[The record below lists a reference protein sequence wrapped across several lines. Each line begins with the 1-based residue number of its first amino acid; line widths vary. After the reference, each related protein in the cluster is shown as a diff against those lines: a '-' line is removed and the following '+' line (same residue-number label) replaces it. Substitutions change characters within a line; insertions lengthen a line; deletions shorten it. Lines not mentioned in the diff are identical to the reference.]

1 MFFDKSYI
9 ERICSP
15 DILVDDRYE
24 QSISKVVKTGNDM
37 NIEGII
43 YQVEELGLRYE
54 FEERAAILEYDGGL
68 TREEAEKQA
77 LQEISERNKADTKKL
92 KNNTFRS

>member
-15 DILVDDRYE
+15 DILTDE
-24 QSISKVVKTGNDM
+24 SCNMTAEESISW
-37 NIEGII
+37 IEG
-43 YQVEELGLRYE
+43 QGLRYE

-68 TREEAEKQA
+68 RRDEADRQA
-77 LQEISERNKADTKKL
+77 LREIMERIDRMEKI
-92 KNNTFRS
+92 

>member
-15 DILVDDRYE
+15 GILDDEFY
-24 QSISKVVKTGNDM
+24 DM
-37 NIEGII
+37 TTDEAICRLEG
-43 YQVEELGLRYE
+43 QGLRYE

-68 TREEAEKQA
+68 TREEADRQA
-77 LQEISERNKADTKKL
+77 LQEIGERLRKMKK
-92 KNNTFRS
+92 NDIVT